1 MPFGYVPHYNLWKD
15 IFTRVFGYPNMVRR
29 IQAPL
34 LMKMLAPRHDEIILD
49 VGCGNGFF
57 TFEIAARCR
66 RCIGIDL
73 NLGQRLL
80 KSVKQRSTAGYL
92 KGNVETMPLA
102 SAAFDKLL
110 LSSVLQMVKHDRELL
125 SECHRVLKENGTLVL
140 SVPLE
145 YIHIKSLNSHKSR
158 LAKMFGALG
167 KGYYSTDEVLELLTG
182 TGFEVIRTEYSPKWW
197 GSLIFETGLY
207 LNQRFGFPFLSP
219 LLFPVLYPV
228 AWFDRFAGRNGKGNE
243 FIIEARKV
251 AG

>member
-1 MPFGYVPHYNLWKD
+1 MPFGYVPNSTGWKNLAMK
-15 IFTRVFGYPNMVRR
+15 ILGYPNMVRR

-34 LMKMLAPRHDEIILD
+34 LMKMLAPHHDEIILD
-49 VGCGNGFF
+49 VGCGSGFF
-57 TFEIAARCR
+57 TYEIAARCR
-66 RCIGIDL
+66 RCIGMDL
-73 NLGQRLL
+73 NVGQRLL
-80 KSVKQRSTAGYL
+80 KAVKQRSTAAYL

-125 SECHRVLKENGTLVL
+125 NECHRVLKENGTLVL
-140 SVPLE
+140 SVPTE
-145 YIHIKSLNSHKSR
+145 YIHIRSLNSQKSR
-158 LAKMFGALG
+158 LAEMFGALG
-167 KGYYSTDEVLELLTG
+167 KGYYSTDEVLGLLAG
-182 TGFEVIRTEYSPKWW
+182 AGFEVIRTEYSPKWW

-219 LLFPVLYPV
+219 LVFPVLYPV